1 MEIRINIGNAYRIF
15 YVAKFEE
22 GIKVSMSCMLFRKK
36 RSAHRGK
43 IFNLASNDTEC
54 C

>member
-15 YVAKFEE
+15 YVAKFAE
-22 GIKVSMSCMLFRKK
+22 GIYVLHAFQKK
-36 RSAHRGK
+36 RNAHRSK
-43 IFNLASNDTEC
+43 IFNLASNDTGC